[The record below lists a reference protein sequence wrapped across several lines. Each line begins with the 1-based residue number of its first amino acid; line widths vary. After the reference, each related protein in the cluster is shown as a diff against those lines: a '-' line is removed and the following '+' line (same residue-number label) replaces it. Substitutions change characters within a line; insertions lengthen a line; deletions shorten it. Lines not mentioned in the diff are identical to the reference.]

1 MGLVVGVLTSLKV
14 EELGVGEQSKVLL
27 HVEGLFVGSL
37 LAVDGIEVAEIL
49 RHIGAAAA
57 VVVGHFD

>member
-1 MGLVVGVLTSLKV
+1 MGLIVGVLASLKV

-27 HVEGLFVGSL
+27 HVEGLVVGSL
-37 LAVDGIEVAEIL
+37 LAVDGIKVAEIL